1 MRRLP
6 LLLAL
11 ALCLLTGCS
20 SDAGGIPEGLTWT
33 AQVLQSQEDGSILAA
48 ASGEDAGR
56 AVPVLDITAQV
67 EDGEVTL
74 TDHASGETFLCTLGL
89 MTDGLP
95 ADGNYALT
103 LPDGTEGYAVYGIT
117 RYADGS
123 REATLFL
130 VAQGQSLR
138 LTAPFPEE

>member
-1 MRRLP
+1 MRRILLP
-6 LLLAL
+6 LIFIVLLLA
-11 ALCLLTGCS
+11 GCGPS
-20 SDAGGIPEGLTWT
+20 VKEIPGGLTWT

>member
-1 MRRLP
+1 MRRILLP
-6 LLLAL
+6 LIFTVLLLA
-11 ALCLLTGCS
+11 GCGPS
-20 SDAGGIPEGLTWT
+20 VKEIPGGLTWT

>member
-1 MRRLP
+1 MRRILLP
-6 LLLAL
+6 LIFIVLLLA
-11 ALCLLTGCS
+11 GCGPS
-20 SDAGGIPEGLTWT
+20 VKEIPGGLTWT

-67 EDGEVTL
+67 EDGVVTL

>member
-33 AQVLQSQEDGSILAA
+33 AQVLQSQEDGAILAA
-48 ASGEDAGR
+48 ASGEDGGR

-67 EDGEVTL
+67 EKGEVTL
-74 TDHASGETFLCTLGL
+74 TDHASGETCTGSLA
-89 MTDGLP
+89 P
-95 ADGNYALT
+95 RADAAPGSQIYT
-103 LPDGTEGYAVYGIT
+103 LRFPDRPEGHAVYGVT
-117 RYADGS
+117 KYAGGG
-123 REATLFL
+123 REATLYL
-130 VAQGQSLR
+130 TVEQRTLR
-138 LTAPFPEE
+138 LTAPLPEE

>member
-1 MRRLP
+1 MRRILLP
-6 LLLAL
+6 VIFIVLLLA
-11 ALCLLTGCS
+11 GCGPS
-20 SDAGGIPEGLTWT
+20 VKEIPGGLTWT

>member
-1 MRRLP
+1 MRRILLP
-6 LLLAL
+6 VIFIVLLLA
-11 ALCLLTGCS
+11 GCGPS
-20 SDAGGIPEGLTWT
+20 VKEIPGGLTLT
-33 AQVLQSQEDGSILAA
+33 ALVLQSQDDGSILAA
-48 ASGEDAGR
+48 ASGEVAGR